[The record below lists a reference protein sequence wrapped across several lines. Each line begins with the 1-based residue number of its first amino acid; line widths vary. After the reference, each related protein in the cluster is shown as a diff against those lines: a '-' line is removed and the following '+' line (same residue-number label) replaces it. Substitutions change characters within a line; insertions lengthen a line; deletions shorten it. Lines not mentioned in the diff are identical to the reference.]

1 VHTLVAGFTDLTDV
15 ALEATAFLAALGFL
29 TDAVFLAAAAGFLEA
44 AAALDC
50 TDMIKKQEE

>member
-1 VHTLVAGFTDLTDV
+1 MVAGFTDLTDV